1 MQKMVFVI
9 VKDIELMMPVL
20 QNVNIVTSN
29 VMHVSMIVLV
39 LNVLETD

>member
-29 VMHVSMIVLV
+29 VTHVSMIVLV
-39 LNVLETD
+39 LNVPETD